1 MIYEIIYDA
10 VIKKAN
16 TTPPNDYIGNVEMAA
31 GIGIVMYKIKRNLDL
46 SEVNEPE
53 DIRKA
58 FLDMAEETNKADF
71 DETCEIIF
79 QKVMKYQVK
88 KMVNETIEDLKL
100 LVSSYDKVLAGE
112 IIYREED

>member
-31 GIGIVMYKIKRNLDL
+31 GIGIVMYKMKRELDL
-46 SEVNEPE
+46 SNVTTPE
-53 DIRKA
+53 EIRVA
-58 FLDMAEETNKADF
+58 FLNMAEELGKNDF
-71 DETCEIIF
+71 DEMCEVIF

-88 KMVNETIEDLKL
+88 EMVNETIDDLKL
-100 LVSSYDKVLAGE
+100 LVSSYEKVLAGE
-112 IIYREED
+112 KIYREED